1 MPRWMKSCLLL
12 LLVGA
17 LAACQG
23 VKPALSSQKN
33 SFGPEKYKRGE
44 RFVPY
49 SDQVVPP
56 LEELIRRKGFRQ
68 YTKIRPY
75 LLGYSYDG
83 TFAAVLVYD
92 SRAKAYRVDLFHT
105 GTHQVQETVYAPGQI
120 KKGGASSSSANLDS
134 SRSEEEE
141 LLALT
146 QETLDLGYRIK
157 VPTTPEDH
165 VTHRG
170 IRTSG
175 KQALKFTLKQ
185 VGHTAVLKVEK
196 GKDRW
201 ELARFPLQKGERLTS
216 RWLVS
221 SSPSPGEK
229 WTVVASAHTEGRQ
242 LRPLMYTLDASM
254 LTPDWTEDRLKKR
267 LKTVL
272 GTGAQVAFRGKAD
285 SRNRPEFFL
294 AVRGGSFS
302 TNGPGEAPRLS
313 GTVDRFVIL
322 DAKGRVCFRGNIAG
336 LVRDEQVL
344 LDPSIPKDPGA
355 RYRLLLLEEEQ
366 KDSQSIRVL
375 TVDQLNGE
383 GRTVKTYELSW
394 DPEAKS
400 FRYEG

>member
-12 LLVGA
+12 LLAGV
-17 LAACQG
+17 LTACQG

-33 SFGPEKYKRGE
+33 SFGSGNKRAE

-56 LEELIRRKGFRQ
+56 LKELIKRKGFRQ
-68 YTKIRPY
+68 YTQVWPY

-83 TFAAVLVYD
+83 TFAAVIVYN

-105 GTHQVQETVYAPGQI
+105 GTHQVQETVYAPAEV
-120 KKGGASSSSANLDS
+120 KNRDASSTSAKLDS

-165 VTHRG
+165 VTHQE
-170 IRTSG
+170 IRTPG
-175 KQALKFTLKQ
+175 KQSLKFTLKQ
-185 VGHTAVLKVEK
+185 VDRAAVLKVEK
-196 GKDRW
+196 GGDRW
-201 ELARFPLQKGERLTS
+201 ELARFPLKKGERLSS

-229 WTVVASAHTEGRQ
+229 WTVVASAHAKGQ
-242 LRPLMYTLDASM
+242 DPRPLMYTLDAS
-254 LTPDWTEDRLKKR
+254 LLNPDWTEGRLKKR

-272 GTGAQVAFRGKAD
+272 GKGARVAFRGKAD

-302 TNGPGEAPRLS
+302 TSGPGESPRLS

-322 DAKGRVCFRGNIAG
+322 DAQGKVHFRGNSAG

-344 LDPSIPKDPGA
+344 LDPSIPKDSRA
-355 RYRLLLLEEEQ
+355 RYRLLLLEEER
-366 KDSQSIRVL
+366 KDGKRIRML

-394 DPEAKS
+394 DPEKKK
-400 FRYEG
+400 FRYDS